1 MLLYALSILVSAF
14 LLFQVQ
20 PVIAR
25 IILPWFGGSAAVW
38 TTCLMFF
45 QLDLLLGYLYAHAL
59 VRLRPR
65 AQMLTHLALLLA
77 SAALLPIHPSAAWK
91 PTASDE
97 PILRI
102 LAMLAATVG
111 LPYFVLS
118 ATGPLLQAWYARRG
132 AGASSYRL
140 YALSNAGS
148 VFALWSYPVLFEPV
162 FSAHRQAGIWSSTY
176 AVFLVLCGLTAIRSA
191 RIPEARAEMESADT
205 PKPAPRLY
213 LMWLLLPACAST
225 LLLAVTNHL
234 NQNVAPIPLLWILP
248 LSAYLLSF
256 ILCFGNLR
264 WYRRTPYFLLLAAA
278 LAAMAYCSL
287 SETAYY
293 EMPVRT
299 GIAVFVAGLFVCCMV
314 CHGELAR
321 LKPPAR
327 YLTHFYLTIAAGG
340 ALGGLF
346 VGLVAPLLFNAYY
359 ELSLGLL
366 ATAALAV
373 VAARAH
379 RDRAWQRHLLPASRC
394 LPALAAFAA
403 AGYAAYPMQR
413 WIASPARAAVE
424 RLHWKPADGFDRW
437 VVERAILIGAVLTL
451 VALRGDWKFRWTR
464 RAGRWAAFCI
474 ELGALLLAGYIGYQ
488 TRYLTSGAQLMV
500 RNFYGALR
508 VHNSGPP
515 SDWTATRSL
524 TVGIIN
530 HGEQFLNPAR
540 RDSPTTYF
548 GPSSGIGLAIRAK
561 QITGPIRVG
570 VIGLGV
576 GTIAAYGREGDD
588 YRFYELNPIVVRL
601 SAPDPPTAPPQ
612 FTFLADCKALHDVVT
627 GDGRLSLE
635 RESPQRFD
643 VLAIDAFSSEAVPI
657 HLLTHE
663 ALILYFRHL
672 KPDGILAVNI
682 SNRFVDLAPVVDGEA
697 RAMSKIDCVV
707 ESDDDDPQDLLAAKW
722 MLITSPAAGFGQLIL
737 DKSAVVPPARN
748 IRLWTDDY
756 SNLFQIVK

>member
-45 QLDLLLGYLYAHAL
+45 QLDLLLGYLYAHTL

-65 AQMLTHLALLLA
+65 AQMLTHIAILAA
-77 SAALLPIHPSAAWK
+77 SAVVLPIHPSAAWK
-91 PTASDE
+91 PSASDE

-148 VFALWSYPVLFEPV
+148 VFALWSYPILFEPQ
-162 FSAHRQAGIWSSTY
+162 FTAHQQAGIWSITY
-176 AVFLVLCGLTAIRSA
+176 GAFLVLCGLTALHSGRV
-191 RIPEARAEMESADT
+191 PEAPEQVESADMQ
-205 PKPAPRLY
+205 KPALRVY

-256 ILCFGNLR
+256 ILCFGNAR
-264 WYRRTPYFLLLAAA
+264 WYRRTPYFVLLAAA

-287 SETAYY
+287 SEAAYY

-299 GIAVFVAGLFVCCMV
+299 SIAVFVAGLFICCMV

-327 YLTHFYLTIAAGG
+327 FLTHFYLAIAAGG
-340 ALGGLF
+340 ATGGLF
-346 VGLVAPLLFNAYY
+346 VGLGAPLLFNAYY

-373 VAARAH
+373 IAMRAH
-379 RDRAWQRHLLPASRC
+379 RDGAWQRSLLPAARY
-394 LPALAAFAA
+394 LPALIAFAA
-403 AGYAAYPMQR
+403 AGYAAYPLER
-413 WIASPARAAVE
+413 WIASPARAVVE
-424 RLHWKPADGFDRW
+424 WLHWKPADGFDAW
-437 VVERAILIGAVLTL
+437 VVERAILIGAILTL
-451 VALRGDWKFRWTR
+451 VALRGDCKFRWTR
-464 RAGRWAAFCI
+464 RARRWAAFCT
-474 ELGALLLAGYIGYQ
+474 ELAALLLASYVGYQ

-508 VHNSGPP
+508 VHDSSTP
-515 SDWTATRSL
+515 SDWTSTRSL

-561 QITGPIRVG
+561 QTTGPIRVG

-576 GTIAAYGREGDD
+576 GTIAAYGRVGDY
-588 YRFYELNPIVVRL
+588 YRFYELNPMVVRL
-601 SAPDPPTAPPQ
+601 SVPAPPTSSPR
-612 FTFLADCKALHDVVT
+612 FTFLADCKASHDVVT

-635 RESPQRFD
+635 RESQQDFD

-663 ALILYFRHL
+663 ALALYFRHL
-672 KPDGILAVNI
+672 KPDAILAVNI

-697 RAMSKIDCVV
+697 RAMGKTDRVV

-722 MLITSPAAGFGQLIL
+722 MLIASPAAGFDPLIL
-737 DKSAVVPPARN
+737 DRSAAVPPARN